1 MYTGKEEHE
10 NKNSIE
16 TEIEIEIQESS
27 VLELHMTNCD
37 GPVASCTNHKYMLL
51 QYSIVCF

>member
-1 MYTGKEEHE
+1 MYTGKKDHE

-27 VLELHMTNCD
+27 VLEPQMTNCD
-37 GPVASCTNHKYMLL
+37 EPVATYTNHKYMLYL
-51 QYSIVCF
+51 